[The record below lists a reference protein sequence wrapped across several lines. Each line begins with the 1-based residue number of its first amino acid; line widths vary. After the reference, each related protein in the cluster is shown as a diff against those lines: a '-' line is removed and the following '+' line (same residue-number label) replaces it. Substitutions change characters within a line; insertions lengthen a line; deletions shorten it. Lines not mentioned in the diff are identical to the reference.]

1 MEKPGAKKKSSRAR
15 RPLRRKPKELKAEPM
30 VFSISD
36 SANGPVLQA
45 LGRGT
50 KAAAKATAKGS
61 GAPGETDDVG
71 ENVALDKSDDP
82 VEDAVKERA
91 RQIAAR
97 LSLHRPAH
105 GRGQRRGTG
114 ELVSVRY
121 REGADD
127 IDLDRTLE
135 VLAEKPF
142 PEDEDIIVRERVRR
156 RRSVELVVDVS
167 GSMRGE
173 RIRTAAATVGALA
186 GELGNDDVGVIA
198 FWSDTSILLPMGKPF
213 VAQTLL
219 DDLLK
224 LPARGLTNVGF
235 PLQLAAAELSR
246 RPNPEARVL
255 LLSDCVH
262 NAGPDPRGPAGLL
275 PRLDVLLDSSG
286 EKDEELGRELAAAGR
301 GKMFSI
307 RDHRQ
312 VAPALSQI
320 FRS

>member
-1 MEKPGAKKKSSRAR
+1 
-15 RPLRRKPKELKAEPM
+15 M

-36 SANGPVLQA
+36 SDGGPVLTA

-50 KAAAKATAKGS
+50 GAAAKASVRGS
-61 GAPGETDDVG
+61 GGPGQTDDAGATVPLDVG
-71 ENVALDKSDDP
+71 DGDPAEDD
-82 VEDAVKERA
+82 VRA
-91 RQIAAR
+91 RARLIAAR
-97 LSLHRPAH
+97 LSLHRPPR
-105 GRGQRRGTG
+105 GRGARRGAG

-142 PEDEDIIVRERVRR
+142 PDDDDIVVRERVRR

-186 GELGNDDVGVIA
+186 GELAADDVGVIA
-198 FWSDTSILLPMGKPF
+198 FWSDCSILLPMGRPF
-213 VAQTLL
+213 RAQSLL

-262 NAGPDPRGPAGLL
+262 NAGPDPRGPAALL
-275 PRLDVLLDSSG
+275 PRLDVLLDASG
-286 EKDEELGRELAAAGR
+286 EKDEELAREMAAAGR
-301 GKMFSI
+301 GRMFPI

-312 VAPALSQI
+312 VAPALSDI

>member
-1 MEKPGAKKKSSRAR
+1 
-15 RPLRRKPKELKAEPM
+15 M
-30 VFSISD
+30 VFSI
-36 SANGPVLQA
+36 AGNGDGLVLQS

-50 KAAAKATAKGS
+50 KAAAKAGRAKGS
-61 GAPGETDDVG
+61 SGPGDTDDAG
-71 ENVALDKSDDP
+71 ELVPLEPQEQD
-82 VEDAVKERA
+82 EEQDAVKERA

-97 LSLHRPAH
+97 LSLHRPAR
-105 GRGQRRGTG
+105 GRGRRRGSG

-121 REGADD
+121 REGADE

-142 PEDEDIIVRERVRR
+142 PEDEDIVVRERVRR

-198 FWSDTSILLPMGKPF
+198 FWSDCSIVLPMGQPF
-213 VAQTLL
+213 VAQKLL
-219 DDLLK
+219 DDLLR

-235 PLQLAAAELSR
+235 PLQLAAAELAK

-262 NAGPDPRGPAGLL
+262 NAGPDPRGPAALL
-275 PRLDVLLDSSG
+275 PRLDVLLDAAG
-286 EKDEELGRELAAAGR
+286 EKDEELGRELALLGR
-301 GKMFSI
+301 GRMFPV
-307 RDHRQ
+307 RGHRQ
-312 VAPALSQI
+312 VAPALAQI
-320 FRS
+320 FRA

>member
-1 MEKPGAKKKSSRAR
+1 
-15 RPLRRKPKELKAEPM
+15 M
-30 VFSISD
+30 VFSIGESGG
-36 SANGPVLQA
+36 GPVLQA

-50 KAAAKATAKGS
+50 KASAKAFAQGS
-61 GAPGETDDVG
+61 GGPGETDDAGRVVPLEQDG
-71 ENVALDKSDDP
+71 DP
-82 VEDAVKERA
+82 VENEVKQRA

-97 LSLHRPAH
+97 LSLHRPPH
-105 GRGQRRGTG
+105 GTGRRRGTG

-142 PEDEDIIVRERVRR
+142 PQDEDIVVRERVRR

-198 FWSDTSILLPMGKPF
+198 FWSDCSILLPMGKPF
-213 VAQTLL
+213 LAQTLL

-262 NAGPDPRGPAGLL
+262 NAGPDPRGPAALL
-275 PRLDVLLDSSG
+275 PRLDVLLDASG
-286 EKDEELGRELAAAGR
+286 EKDEELGRELAAVGR
-301 GKMFSI
+301 GKMFVV

-312 VAPALSQI
+312 VAPALSSI